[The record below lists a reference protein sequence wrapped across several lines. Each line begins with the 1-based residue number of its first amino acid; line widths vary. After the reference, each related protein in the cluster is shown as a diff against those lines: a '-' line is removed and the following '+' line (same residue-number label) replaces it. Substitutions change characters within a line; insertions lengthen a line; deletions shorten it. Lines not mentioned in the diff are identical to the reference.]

1 MRLPNKPSLTSGARI
16 GAFGSGAD
24 TSANGAA
31 FAQTGEA
38 VEVDVS
44 ELTERVEKLANI
56 VGGLRV
62 SVQEQPHKYNV
73 EIRDLDD
80 LSYGLTETMLVLV
93 EEHPADDLVIA
104 SVPELEVFG
113 EGVSLSHALTD
124 LKRSILDLYDDLV
137 ESETDELD
145 VIPLNWLDTL
155 KRVIVQR

>member
-1 MRLPNKPSLTSGARI
+1 MTLPNRPSLTSGARI
-16 GAFGSGAD
+16 GTVGSGAD
-24 TSANGAA
+24 TSAISTA
-31 FAQTGEA
+31 FVQTGEA

-44 ELTERVEKLANI
+44 ELTERVETLANL

-62 SVQEQPHKYNV
+62 TVQEQPQKYNV

-80 LSYGLTETMLVLV
+80 LSYGLTEALLVLV
-93 EEHPADDLVIA
+93 EEYPADDLVIA

-124 LKRSILDLYDDLV
+124 LKRSILDLYDDLAD
-137 ESETDELD
+137 SEADELD